1 MIQNYPSSL
10 QRTLKW
16 EGGYSNNPH
25 DPGGA
30 TMHGVTKRVYDAFR
44 HRNGLP
50 VRDVREI
57 TPLEIQAIYQPEYW
71 DAAGCSHLPPG
82 VDLVTF
88 DAAVNSGVRRSLSWL
103 QASQTGDYVA
113 TVKRFS
119 AKRLGFLHSLRT
131 WRTFGKGWAPRVAE
145 MEAAGIRLA
154 SVSLDAT
161 GSNAPVVLHRE
172 AQEATKKA
180 QRHAGTA
187 TVSGGS
193 LVAPTASSGHI
204 PWEAWVAMGFIGL
217 LVIGISIYFYHI
229 HTVRA
234 QAFEQAAKE
243 PL

>member
-1 MIQNYPSSL
+1 MLQNYTSSL

-16 EGGYSNNPH
+16 EGGYSNNPK

-30 TMHGVTKRVYDAFR
+30 TMHGVTQAVYNAWR
-44 HRNGLP
+44 QRNGLEHQA
-50 VRDVREI
+50 VRLIE
-57 TPLEIQAIYQPEYW
+57 PLELQAIYQNEYW
-71 DAAGCSHLPPG
+71 NAAHCSGLPSG
-82 VDLVTF
+82 VDLVVF
-88 DAAVNSGVRRSLSWL
+88 DAGVNSGVHRALSWL
-103 QASQTGDYVA
+103 HVSTCADPVA

-131 WRTFGKGWAPRVAE
+131 WRTFGRGWAPRVAE

-154 SVSLDAT
+154 SGPSARQELQKA
-161 GSNAPVVLHRE
+161 S
-172 AQEATKKA
+172 QEATKKA
-180 QRHAGTA
+180 QRHSGTA

-204 PWEAWVAMGFIGL
+204 PWEAWVAMGTLGL
-217 LVIGISIYFYHI
+217 LIITISIYFYHI

-243 PL
+243 P

>member
-1 MIQNYPSSL
+1 MLINYTQSL

-16 EGGYSNNPH
+16 EGGYSNNPK

-30 TMHGVTKRVYDAFR
+30 TMRGVTKRVYDAFR

-50 VRDVREI
+50 IRDVREI
-57 TPLEIQAIYQPEYW
+57 SPLEIQAIYQPEYW
-71 DAAGCSHLPPG
+71 DAAGCSRLPPG

-103 QASQTGDYVA
+103 QASQTGDYVV

-119 AKRLGFLHSLRT
+119 SKRLGFLHSLRT

-154 SVSLDAT
+154 T
-161 GSNAPVVLHRE
+161 GANAPVVLHKE

-180 QRHAGTA
+180 QSHAGTVA
-187 TVSGGS
+187 TTSGS
-193 LVAPTASSGHI
+193 AAIPVATGAHQV
-204 PWEAWVAMGFIGL
+204 PWEAWVAMGSIGL
-217 LVIGISIYFYHI
+217 LIITISIYFYHI

-234 QAFEQAAKE
+234 SAFEQAAKE

>member
-1 MIQNYPSSL
+1 MLVNYTASL

-50 VRDVREI
+50 TRDVREI
-57 TPLEIQAIYQPEYW
+57 SPLEIQAIYQPEYW

-88 DAAVNSGVRRSLSWL
+88 DAAVNSGVRRAQSWL
-103 QASQTGDYVA
+103 HASFGQDVVT

-154 SVSLDAT
+154 S
-161 GSNAPVVLHRE
+161 GSQAPVVLTK
-172 AQEATKKA
+172 ASQEAKKKA
-180 QRHAGTA
+180 QVHSGVATA
-187 TVSGGS
+187 SGGS
-193 LVAPTASSGHI
+193 AALPVTPGVHL
-204 PWEAWVAMGFIGL
+204 PWEAWAALGFVGA
-217 LVIGISIYFYHI
+217 VILGISIYFYLV
-229 HTVRA
+229 HTIRA
-234 QAFEQAAKE
+234 QALEQAAKE
-243 PL
+243 PINVH